1 MVDIQKVEKL
11 EDIQALR
18 DTIVTIAQSHGAHNI
33 RVFGS
38 FIRGEQNPDSDL
50 DLLADIDPDKSLLD
64 QAAIIRELEGLLNI
78 KVDLVEPGCLHWY
91 IKDAIMQEAI
101 PL

>member
-1 MVDIQKVEKL
+1 MINKQKVEKL
-11 EDIQALR
+11 EDIQAFR
-18 DTIVTIAQSHGAHNI
+18 DTIVTIAHSHGAHNI

-38 FIRGEQNPDSDL
+38 YVRGEQKPDSDL

-64 QAAIIRELEGLLNI
+64 QAALIRELEELLSI
-78 KVDLVEPGCLHWY
+78 KVDLVEPACLHWY

>member
-18 DTIVTIAQSHGAHNI
+18 DTIVTIAQSHVAHNI

-38 FIRGEQNPDSDL
+38 YVRGEQNPDSDL

-64 QAAIIRELEGLLNI
+64 QVALIRELEGLLNI